1 MRMIARLGAAFLALL
16 AVPVF
21 SRAQAIT
28 FDQWFDQRVRDLK
41 LVDVNSKSA
50 EKQREAPAVVPA
62 STSLVDRSAA
72 SDFVSLALGLV
83 PIGRNTDRSAGS
95 NKPTQTSMTISAY
108 SLAAWGSGRELTD
121 PAFYRVH
128 KDLRRLYVTLGTAES
143 GRDDDNTDRPA
154 TVMGVKYLIVNQ
166 RDIYARHSLKHL
178 SGVQN
183 AVTRAGALEAGLKER
198 IKETMFRSEANNP
211 ADQDKFLEN
220 FGEAKFPAFL
230 QSLRPE
236 TLKRVDELIRS
247 GLPTFAGL
255 QAAIETAYDAMHK
268 GQQLALSG
276 TASLRPD
283 SGNDDYRMDLIYDH
297 GLSKNVTWTVNASG
311 DYRDRKQKEDQ
322 RGGRVA
328 TEFLGTLNRSD
339 GRLWG
344 RSPATLSFSGE
355 AKWKTKA
362 KPIYTFQ
369 TKLTIPIIT
378 GIDLPVVYRYAN
390 RTPGTNTADAEARL
404 GLSVDIGRL
413 TELLK

>member
-1 MRMIARLGAAFLALL
+1 MRMIARLGAVFLGLLAL
-16 AVPVF
+16 PVF
-21 SRAQAIT
+21 SWAQAIT

-41 LVDVNSKSA
+41 LADVNSKA
-50 EKQREAPAVVPA
+50 PEKQRETPAVA
-62 STSLVDRSAA
+62 SGSTSLVDRSAA

-83 PIGRNTDRSAGS
+83 PIGGNTGGTGGNRPAL
-95 NKPTQTSMTISAY
+95 TSMTISAY

-143 GRDDDNTDRPA
+143 GKDDDNTDRSA
-154 TVMGVKYLIVNQ
+154 TVIGVKYLIINQ
-166 RDIYARHSLKHL
+166 RDIYARPSLKYL
-178 SGVQN
+178 SGVQD

-198 IKETMFRSEANNP
+198 IKDTVFRSESNDP
-211 ADQDKFLEN
+211 ADRDNFLEN

-230 QSLRPE
+230 QSLKPE

-255 QAAIETAYDAMHK
+255 QTAIETAYDAMHK

-283 SGNDDYRMDLIYDH
+283 PGNDDYRMELIYDH

-311 DYRDRKQKEDQ
+311 DYKDRKQKEDQ

-339 GRLWG
+339 ERLWG

-355 AKWKTKA
+355 AKWHTKA

-369 TKLTIPIIT
+369 TKLTIPIVT
-378 GIDLPVVYRYAN
+378 GIELPVAYRYAN
-390 RTPGTNTADAEARL
+390 RTSGTNTADPEARL

-413 TELLK
+413 AELF

>member
-1 MRMIARLGAAFLALL
+1 MIARLGVVSLALL
-16 AVPVF
+16 ALPVF

-41 LVDVNSKSA
+41 LADVNSKPP
-50 EKQREAPAVVPA
+50 EKQREAPAVA
-62 STSLVDRSAA
+62 SGSTSLVDRSAS
-72 SDFVSLALGLV
+72 SDFVSVALGLV
-83 PIGRNTDRSAGS
+83 PIGRNTGGTGG
-95 NKPTQTSMTISAY
+95 NKPALTSMTISAY
-108 SLAAWGSGRELTD
+108 SLAAWGTGKELTD

-128 KDLRRLYVTLGTAES
+128 KDLRRLYVTLEAAES
-143 GRDDDNTDRPA
+143 RKDDDNTDRPA
-154 TVMGVKYLIVNQ
+154 TVIGVKYLIINQ

-178 SGVQN
+178 SDVQD
-183 AVTRAGALEAGLKER
+183 AVTRAGTLEAGLKDR
-198 IKETMFRSEANNP
+198 IKDTMFPSEATNP
-211 ADQDKFLEN
+211 DQDKFLEN

-236 TLKRVDELIRS
+236 TLNRVDQLIRS
-247 GLPTFAGL
+247 ELPTFAGL
-255 QAAIETAYDAMHK
+255 QAAIETAYDAIHK

-283 SGNDDYRMDLIYDH
+283 PGNDDYRMELIYDH

-311 DYRDRKQKEDQ
+311 DYKDRKQNEDQ
-322 RGGRVA
+322 RGGRIA
-328 TEFLGTLNRSD
+328 TEFLGTLNRSTEK
-339 GRLWG
+339 LWG

-355 AKWKTKA
+355 AKWHTKA

-369 TKLTIPIIT
+369 TKLTIPITT

-390 RTPGTNTADAEARL
+390 RTPSTNTAGPEARV

>member
-41 LVDVNSKSA
+41 LADVNSKA
-50 EKQREAPAVVPA
+50 PEKQREAPAVAPG

-83 PIGRNTDRSAGS
+83 PIGRNTGGAAG
-95 NKPTQTSMTISAY
+95 NKPTLTSMTISAY

-143 GRDDDNTDRPA
+143 GKDDDNTDRPA
-154 TVMGVKYLIVNQ
+154 TVMGVKYLIINQ
-166 RDIYARHSLKHL
+166 RDIYTRHSLQHL
-178 SGVQN
+178 SGVQE

-198 IKETMFRSEANNP
+198 IKDTMFRSEATDP
-211 ADQDKFLEN
+211 DRDKFLEN

-255 QAAIETAYDAMHK
+255 QAAIETAYDAIHK

-276 TASLRPD
+276 TVSLRPD
-283 SGNDDYRMDLIYDH
+283 PGNDDYRMELIYDR
-297 GLSKNVTWTVNASG
+297 GLSKNVTWIVNASG
-311 DYRDRKQKEDQ
+311 DYRDRKQNEDQ

-339 GRLWG
+339 EKLWG

-355 AKWKTKA
+355 AKWHTKA

-390 RTPGTNTADAEARL
+390 RTPGTNTADPEARL
-404 GLSVDIGRL
+404 GLSVDMGRL
-413 TELLK
+413 TELLR